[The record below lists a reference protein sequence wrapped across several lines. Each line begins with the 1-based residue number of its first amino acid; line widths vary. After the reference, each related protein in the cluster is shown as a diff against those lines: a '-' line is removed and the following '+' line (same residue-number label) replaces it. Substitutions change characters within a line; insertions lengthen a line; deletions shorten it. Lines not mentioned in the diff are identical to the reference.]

1 MKGRLTFAM
10 VLLAG
15 MWPWHQAKS
24 QNTAATAASDSGTS
38 TQASDPHVP
47 PAPGPSYLIG
57 AEDTLHVS
65 VWKEPELTAT
75 LPVRSDGK
83 ISLPLLNDVQAAGL
97 TPMQLAASLQEKLRK
112 YLDDPRVAVVV
123 SQMNSQRFFATG
135 EVQRSGALPLLP
147 NMTVLQGLATS
158 GLTQFA
164 NTKKIYVL
172 RSVNGV
178 QQKLPVNYKHL
189 IKGEEMSQNIVLKPG
204 DTIVVP

>member
-1 MKGRLTFAM
+1 MKSRLTFAM
-10 VLLAG
+10 ILLAG
-15 MWPWHQAKS
+15 VWPWHHSKS
-24 QNTAATAASDSGTS
+24 KNDTATPANDPVTVAQPNDAA
-38 TQASDPHVP
+38 APHF
-47 PAPGPSYLIG
+47 PGPSYLIG

-65 VWKEPELTAT
+65 VWKEPDLTAT

-97 TPMQLAASLQEKLRK
+97 TPMQLAASLTEKLKK

-123 SQMNSQRFFATG
+123 TQMNSQRFFATG
-135 EVQRSGALPLLP
+135 EVQHTGAMPLLP

-178 QQKLPVNYKHL
+178 QQKLSVNYEHL
-189 IKGEEMSQNIVLKPG
+189 IKGQEMGQNIVLKPG

>member
-1 MKGRLTFAM
+1 MKASLTFAM
-10 VLLAG
+10 LLLV
-15 MWPWHQAKS
+15 WPWHHAKS
-24 QNTAATAASDSGTS
+24 NNDPASVANNDATVAQSSAGNA
-38 TQASDPHVP
+38 QHL
-47 PAPGPSYLIG
+47 PGPSYLIG
-57 AEDTLHVS
+57 PEDTLHVS

-97 TPMQLAASLQEKLRK
+97 TPMQLAASLQQKLKK

-123 SQMNSQRFFATG
+123 AQMNSQKFFATG
-135 EVQRSGALPLLP
+135 EVQHSGALPLLP
-147 NMTVLQGLATS
+147 NMTVLQGLSSA

-172 RSVNGV
+172 RSTNGV
-178 QQKLPVNYKHL
+178 QQKLAVDYKHL
-189 IKGEEMSQNIVLKPG
+189 IKGQAMTQNIVLKPG

>member
-1 MKGRLTFAM
+1 MNARLTFAM
-10 VLLAG
+10 LLLAG
-15 MWPWHQAKS
+15 TWPLHHSKS
-24 QNTAATAASDSGTS
+24 KSDTAAPANDTATLA
-38 TQASDPHVP
+38 QASEGNVPHF
-47 PAPGPSYLIG
+47 PGPSYVIG

-75 LPVRSDGK
+75 LPVRADGK

-97 TPMQLAASLQEKLRK
+97 TPMQLAASLQEKLKR

-135 EVQRSGALPLLP
+135 EVQHSGALPLLP
-147 NMTVLQGLATS
+147 NMTVLQGLASS

-189 IKGEEMSQNIVLKPG
+189 IKGEEMSQNVVLKPG

>member
-1 MKGRLTFAM
+1 MKARLTFAM

-15 MWPWHQAKS
+15 IWPWHHAKS
-24 QNTAATAASDSGTS
+24 QNAAASPANDAGSAAPASDSNI
-38 TQASDPHVP
+38 P

-97 TPMQLAASLQEKLRK
+97 TPMQLAAAIQERLRK
-112 YLDDPRVAVVV
+112 YLDDPRVSVVV

-147 NMTVLQGLATS
+147 NMTVLQGLASS

-189 IKGEEMSQNIVLKPG
+189 IKGEQMSQNIVLKPG